1 MTKSQIDQLGNRL
14 RTGTISDADLRLLD
28 AYRRSFVPAYE
39 SVLGVIRHQLQL
51 EPTGRPAKSTS
62 SIVEKLKRESIRLSQ
77 VQDIAGCRLIVTDVQ
92 TQDDVV
98 QRLTGLFVKTT
109 VLDRRARPSHGYRA
123 VHVVVALE
131 GVLVEIQVRT
141 LLQHTWAELSE
152 KLSDLI
158 NPSIKYGGGSDQLR
172 ESLDNASRI
181 IGREEDLERG
191 VAQSSGSAAERLRH
205 ELKMFREGMNS
216 DLQTV
221 IRELTEPHASDHDLP
236 T

>member
-28 AYRRSFVPAYE
+28 AYRRSFGPAYE

-62 SIVEKLKRESIRLSQ
+62 SIVEKLRRESIRLSQ
-77 VQDIAGCRLIVTDVQ
+77 VQDIAGCRLIVADVL

-98 QRLTGLFVKTT
+98 QRLTELFVKTT
-109 VLDRRARPSHGYRA
+109 ILDRRVRPSHGYRA

-158 NPSIKYGGGSDQLR
+158 DPSIKYGGGPDRDR
-172 ESLDNASRI
+172 ETLGNTSRSI
-181 IGREEDLERG
+181 AEEEDFERR
-191 VAQSSGSAAERLRH
+191 VAQESGAPAERLRNQ
-205 ELKMFREGMNS
+205 LRTFREGMIS
-216 DLQTV
+216 DLQTL
-221 IRELTEPHASDHDLP
+221 IDKLAESHASDDDLP
-236 T
+236 G